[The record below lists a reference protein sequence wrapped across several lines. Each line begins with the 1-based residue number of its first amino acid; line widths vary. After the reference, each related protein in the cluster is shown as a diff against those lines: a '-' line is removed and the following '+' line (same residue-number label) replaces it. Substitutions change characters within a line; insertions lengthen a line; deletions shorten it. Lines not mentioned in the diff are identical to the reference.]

1 MIKNIVT
8 FSLMIFIV
16 VVVGILGAGVY
27 LNKNSAN
34 TLSNNQQ
41 GNNNINPVPDNSTPA
56 PAVNNYKGDEDNNP
70 NDEEGERGV
79 TTNNVTPPPSNTV
92 PSSTTPTNSIT
103 AAQVALHNSYND
115 CWIIVSGKVYNLT
128 NLIPI
133 HSGGPGQI
141 IPYCGKDGTSAFDT
155 KNGNGSHSQRAQS
168 ILNNYYVG
176 NLR

>member
-79 TTNNVTPPPSNTV
+79 TTNNVTPPPSNT
-92 PSSTTPTNSIT
+92 
-103 AAQVALHNSYND
+103 
-115 CWIIVSGKVYNLT
+115 
-128 NLIPI
+128 
-133 HSGGPGQI
+133 
-141 IPYCGKDGTSAFDT
+141 
-155 KNGNGSHSQRAQS
+155 RAP
-168 ILNNYYVG
+168 
-176 NLR
+176 